1 MSVVLPNGTYV
12 TASRCQHP
20 DLFYAVRPMGRD
32 CELTS
37 IAARLWRRCLRHRD
51 LGHLLDGAQ
60 AHAASCLCVV
70 RLRRCADRA
79 DIRFVSLDT
88 NSARKFMQIIIA
100 NSLKWASEGWGGY
113 IEVR

>member
-1 MSVVLPNGTYV
+1 MPKLTLQVAC
-12 TASRCQHP
+12 ASSN
-20 DLFYAVRPMGRD
+20 FA
-32 CELTS
+32 TS
-37 IAARLWRRCLRHRD
+37 
-51 LGHLLDGAQ
+51 
-60 AHAASCLCVV
+60 
-70 RLRRCADRA
+70 ADRA